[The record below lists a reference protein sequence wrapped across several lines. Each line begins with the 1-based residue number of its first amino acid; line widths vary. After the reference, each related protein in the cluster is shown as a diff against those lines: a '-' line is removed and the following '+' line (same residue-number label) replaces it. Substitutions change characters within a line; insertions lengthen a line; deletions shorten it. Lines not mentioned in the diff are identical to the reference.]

1 MPDTENRLQAKL
13 EQHTTQ
19 ALLRMDYLDKTMQD
33 INSRIE
39 RSAKSVQKHDAQL
52 AELETKMYGS
62 GEEIPIPA
70 RIEELFA
77 AVEARDVVIE
87 GRLQALEKQKA
98 IIIAAVGQLRKD
110 VDALAD
116 SGQ

>member
-1 MPDTENRLQAKL
+1 MERDLAELQRQLPDTDNRLQAKL

-39 RSAKSVQKHDAQL
+39 RSAKSVQKHDVQL

-77 AVEARDVVIE
+77 AVKIVQEVQHKDLD
-87 GRLQALEKQKA
+87 GRMRMEN
-98 IIIAAVGQLRKD
+98 
-110 VDALAD
+110 
-116 SGQ
+116 